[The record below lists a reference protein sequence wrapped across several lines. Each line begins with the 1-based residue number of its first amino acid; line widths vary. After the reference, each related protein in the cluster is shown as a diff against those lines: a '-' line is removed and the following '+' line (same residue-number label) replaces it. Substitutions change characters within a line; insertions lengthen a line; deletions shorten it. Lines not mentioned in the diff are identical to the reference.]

1 MADIISE
8 KEEEVSESL
17 EESKGEGEVGGEVSR
32 STSNLAEAL
41 HGGRPKNEEAHVSR
55 KKLRHGEKVELLVKV
70 ELDELGIN
78 EDEFDDLQS
87 LFQLFDYDKDGILN
101 LRETQKLLRCLGF
114 KANEEQTRAMIGQVS
129 VDTRQASLSFNE
141 YLRLVSCQRRADP
154 DETTLLAVFE
164 TFDPANTGRIPEI
177 QFRKIM
183 SSKATIPD
191 EEVEEMLA
199 EYRKLEIV
207 RDDAVSNASSGSS
220 SIFYKGSPRH
230 IFNHTIVSESAVLSF
245 VLLLSGF
252 SNTAAHFYFHHKTW

>member
-1 MADIISE
+1 MDQ
-8 KEEEVSESL
+8 
-17 EESKGEGEVGGEVSR
+17 
-32 STSNLAEAL
+32 
-41 HGGRPKNEEAHVSR
+41 NEEAHVSR

-183 SSKATIPD
+183 SSKVNFINIVTFTIFTKATIPD

-207 RDDAVSNASSGSS
+207 RDDAASNASSGSS
-220 SIFYKGSPRH
+220 SIFYKEFISM
-230 IFNHTIVSESAVLSF
+230 LQQ
-245 VLLLSGF
+245 
-252 SNTAAHFYFHHKTW
+252 